1 MFDAGTIGVKVGR
14 GNAPG
19 EALVGGK
26 VLADERGRFHKSG
39 LGHGIGRE
47 QLAQTGGRL
56 LGNRRF
62 LCSERRRE
70 REAFLPSVVL
80 RSSLF
85 HICKNAALPGGA
97 SRENEQSRIVSQHG
111 KSHHV
116 IENRAYAI

>member
-14 GNAPG
+14 GNAQG
-19 EALVGGK
+19 AALVGGN
-26 VLADERGRFHKSG
+26 VLGEERGRFYKSG

-70 REAFLPSVVL
+70 RETFLPSVVL
-80 RSSLF
+80 RRTLF
-85 HICKNAALPGGA
+85 HICKSAALPGGD
-97 SRENEQSRIVSQHG
+97 SRENEQSRVVSKH
-111 KSHHV
+111 
-116 IENRAYAI
+116 